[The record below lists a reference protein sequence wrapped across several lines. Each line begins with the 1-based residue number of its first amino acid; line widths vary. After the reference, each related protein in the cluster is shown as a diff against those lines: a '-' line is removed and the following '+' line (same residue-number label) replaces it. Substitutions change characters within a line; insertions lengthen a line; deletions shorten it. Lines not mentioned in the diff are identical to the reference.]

1 MKNLTQKL
9 ASGKLS
15 LAEFAKE
22 YWTICTTYLKATD
35 KPGLSDTA
43 QTDSLDLLRPALERM
58 KIQPGE
64 KQGEFLKWLTH
75 SPLEVNPDIR
85 DRVTEYLEYLYGGK
99 AYDEDWNEVLQA
111 RIITNNLIAEEMLR
125 GRNPEEITNEEIDRT
140 FPNSMMKHFSDS
152 QLAASILLSA
162 GYVLV
167 NGVWQKVSNRV
178 IKGAG
183 NVDNFIKSNVN
194 PNFQQN
200 VKNAFGSDAKVTT
213 LTQDTTVYRY
223 HGGTSSSK
231 SYWYTP
237 NQTSNP
243 AADLALPQG
252 NTYQY
257 MDTYIIPKGTT
268 ILEGS
273 VAPNFGQPGG
283 GYQFYIPDPTVVIP
297 R

>member
-167 NGVWQKVSNRV
+167 NGVWQKVSNRIV
-178 IKGAG
+178 AG
-183 NVDNFIKSNVN
+183 VRRTIPQVT
-194 PNFQQN
+194 
-200 VKNAFGSDAKVTT
+200 DAQVGKK
-213 LTQDTTVYRY
+213 LAD
-223 HGGTSSSK
+223 H
-231 SYWYTP
+231 
-237 NQTSNP
+237 
-243 AADLALPQG
+243 AADYGLP
-252 NTYQY
+252 
-257 MDTYIIPKGTT
+257 MSK
-268 ILEGS
+268 EGAS
-273 VAPNFGQPGG
+273 AYKAITNDVLSNATEIRIGPWKTLGQSE
-283 GYQFYIPDPTVVIP
+283 FYIRGNDVAIVNNGNWVSTFPLTNQGTIDYIMSLPLE
-297 R
+297 